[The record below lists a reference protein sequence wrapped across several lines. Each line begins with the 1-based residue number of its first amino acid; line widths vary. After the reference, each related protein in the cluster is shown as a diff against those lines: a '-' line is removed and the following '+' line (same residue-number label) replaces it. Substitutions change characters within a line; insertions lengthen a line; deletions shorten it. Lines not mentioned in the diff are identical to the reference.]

1 MKTLLSQR
9 FDKSF
14 YAHYLIIIRY
24 LDPVQHPVGVNIL
37 HAFGSP
43 HGIPCPCLGNGSVAA
58 FDLKLDDLHSTKRV
72 LAGEQE
78 SQCARYQQEH
88 RELRSLHYNPPRPE

>member
-1 MKTLLSQR
+1 MLQVLDQG
-9 FDKSF
+9 FD
-14 YAHYLIIIRY
+14 ADDLVIVGY
-24 LDPVQHPVGVNIL
+24 LDPMQHPVRIHVL
-37 HAFGSP
+37 YAFGSP